1 MLCKP
6 TSCATIC
13 IAVGTESCC
22 WYVLY
27 SCAVVSNITL
37 CSQAQDSQQPS
48 WSSRCVWL
56 SHNLSQTSAPSW
68 NRSLKL
74 ITFSEGH
81 WSIFSLWWGH
91 WKIFSHR
98 PGHWNR
104 IRAKRGHWSLIVGES
119 VIETV
124 FLIRAW
130 NRRWSPSQWFGP
142 LISTWILE
150 HFFCVQGRDPHTW
163 VHHTHLRPQ
172 KPTRSKM
179 LEPVYSELLPGP
191 SV

>member
-1 MLCKP
+1 MLYKP

-48 WSSRCVWL
+48 WSSHCVRL

-74 ITFSEGH
+74 ITSSRRSLKHFFSQVRSLKDLFTQTRSLKQNPSEARSLKSDRRGIGH
-81 WSIFSLWWGH
+81 WD
-91 WKIFSHR
+91 R
-98 PGHWNR
+98 
-104 IRAKRGHWSLIVGES
+104 
-119 VIETV
+119 